1 MRAREDG
8 ELGPDRDLR
17 ALARYLVSS
26 LNGLR
31 VITEAI
37 DDPKTVG
44 DIISGSHLI
53 ERAFKICY

>member
-1 MRAREDG
+1 MRPVTRPNARQQR

-31 VITEAI
+31 VIAKAI
-37 DDPKTVG
+37 DDPKTVR
-44 DIISGSHLI
+44 DIVNTTLSVLN
-53 ERAFKICY
+53 